1 MMLARILDAPIQA
14 SKKSNNE
21 ELQNKLQVIKSQL
34 FSKPLSNQKAIEFGQ
49 EDKPKSL
56 MQAQQDHLD
65 NLRKEAMS
73 DEEEGEESFYDDED
87 DDQVEQQNIE
97 DLVQKMVEVP
107 QLDPDFVAQQI
118 QEACLEEFIN
128 KKLGPKG
135 PPKS

>member
-1 MMLARILDAPIQA
+1 
-14 SKKSNNE
+14 
-21 ELQNKLQVIKSQL
+21 
-34 FSKPLSNQKAIEFGQ
+34 
-49 EDKPKSL
+49 

-128 KKLGPKG
+128 KKLGP
-135 PPKS
+135 PKSWFL